1 VEWICKRRAPYTTGT
16 KEKAPGFDPGAF
28 FIFRGAETFLKAAL
42 DCDNCN
48 KIQAFCTGIGH
59 MN

>member
-1 VEWICKRRAPYTTGT
+1 MTGT
-16 KEKAPGFDPGAF
+16 NEKAPGFDPGAF
-28 FIFRGAETFLKAAL
+28 FIFRGAETSLKAAL